1 MFIQAEMVSKYY
13 GDLVVFRNL
22 SVEVKTGEALAVRG
36 PSGVGKTTLL
46 KVLGTISKPSSGRIL
61 IDGVDVS
68 MLNDK
73 ELTEFR
79 RKIGFSFQEPV
90 LLPYLTTLE
99 NVLLPVVAEHRA
111 VDINK
116 FEEKAIGI
124 LTKLGLED
132 RLNYLPTQLSAGQKK
147 RVDLARAVI
156 KEHQIL
162 IADEPT
168 VHLDEESAQAVINIL
183 KKYANNQVLIF
194 STHSDEKLAAIA
206 HNSIK
211 IEKNVFCKECFE
223 KRKTD

>member
-1 MFIQAEMVSKYY
+1 MFIQAERVSKCYA
-13 GDLVVFRNL
+13 DLVVFRNL
-22 SVEVKTGEALAVRG
+22 SVTVKTSQALAVRG

-68 MLNDK
+68 MLNGK

-79 RKIGFSFQEPV
+79 RKIGFSFQEAV
-90 LLPYLTTLE
+90 LLPYLTSME
-99 NVLLPVVAEHRA
+99 NVLLPVVAEHKA
-111 VDINK
+111 VDMEK
-116 FEEKAIGI
+116 FEEKATDI

-132 RLNYLPTQLSAGQKK
+132 KLNCLPTQLSSGQKK

-156 KEHQIL
+156 KEPQIL

-168 VHLDEESAQAVINIL
+168 VHLDEESAQAVIDIL
-183 KKYANNQVLIF
+183 TKYANTRVLIF
-194 STHSDEKLAAIA
+194 STHSDEKLVAIA

-211 IEKNVFCKECFE
+211 IEKLQEA
-223 KRKTD
+223 